1 MVAEHRLD
9 YDVASRFGVDRVL
22 RDKVAAFG
30 DDLIGILH
38 DLELFEAVVLVQSHT
53 LAYDFEDVDD
63 AERPVALVRAQLA
76 MIGMIDRDESV
87 DACVARGLKFIEL
100 QLALEGG
107 KHAEIDAL

>member
-1 MVAEHRLD
+1 LVAEHRLN

-22 RDKVAAFG
+22 HNKVAAFG
-30 DDLIGILH
+30 DDLVGILH
-38 DLELFEAVVLVQSHT
+38 DLELFEAVVLVQPNT
-53 LAYDFEDVDD
+53 LADDFEDVDD